1 MSIEKKPVYK
11 LRLSHRADKY
21 LFKLDKKTH
30 KKILDRLETLKADP
44 YNIPGVKLMSGYSK
58 PRYRLRIGNYRAVY
72 DIDDKGFVVIV
83 LFIGPRGD
91 VYK

>member
-1 MSIEKKPVYK
+1 
-11 LRLSHRADKY
+11 
-21 LFKLDKKTH
+21 
-30 KKILDRLETLKADP
+30 
-44 YNIPGVKLMSGYSK
+44 MSGYSK
-58 PRYRLRIGNYRAVY
+58 PRYRLRIGNYRAIY

>member
-1 MSIEKKPVYK
+1 M

-44 YNIPGVKLMSGYSK
+44 YNIPGENSCQVIL
-58 PRYRLRIGNYRAVY
+58 NQ
-72 DIDDKGFVVIV
+72 DIDCALEIIV
-83 LFIGPRGD
+83 PFMR
-91 VYK
+91 